1 MAGRGA
7 ESANYLVVIMEEQ
20 LAVGTKEQADVA
32 KFALINGLART
43 CEKFSVKPD
52 LLKSWIAALVSE
64 EIPLFTKLKDM
75 IIETARKK
83 GIEGSA
89 RHFGVTTDLV
99 DMLITER
106 REREGLGFEITTSC
120 KSLQTTEDLADMRKV
135 TCAGVQAGDSTDP
148 PTGPEPE
155 TTESKDQPTKY
166 FKDNEERKV
175 QRKYS
180 TQDKVQYVRQFV
192 KHSNQSVAAKEL
204 NIPTVSLNRWRDK
217 IKQCAF
223 QDAHAD
229 NLYASDAKGHKD
241 KFFVDLDSEL
251 YTWLQEHTE
260 VAGEEV
266 DAALER
272 EAKMRVKVDDTE
284 PVVSRKWLKMFKA
297 HYHIG
302 EEPQAPDD
310 LLP

>member
-1 MAGRGA
+1 
-7 ESANYLVVIMEEQ
+7 MEEQ
-20 LAVGTKEQADVA
+20 LAVGSKEQADVA

-43 CEKFSVKPD
+43 SEKFSVKPE
-52 LLKSWIAALVSE
+52 LLKNWIAALVSDE
-64 EIPLFTKLKDM
+64 LPLFTKLKDM
-75 IIETARKK
+75 MIETARKK
-83 GIEGSA
+83 GIEGAA
-89 RHFGVTTDLV
+89 RHFGVTSSLV
-99 DMLITER
+99 QMLIADR
-106 REREGLGFEITTSC
+106 RETEGFSFEFTTSC

-135 TCAGVQAGDSTDP
+135 ASSGVQAGDSSDP
-148 PTGPEPE
+148 PTAPEPDS
-155 TTESKDQPTKY
+155 TEPKDQPAKY

-180 TQDKVQYVRQFV
+180 TQDKVHAVRKFV

-217 IKQCAF
+217 IKQSAF
-223 QDAHAD
+223 QDAHAE
-229 NLYASDAKGHKD
+229 NLYGSDAKGHKD

-251 YTWLQEHTE
+251 YTWYQEHRE
-260 VAGEEV
+260 ANAEEL

-272 EAKMRVKVDDTE
+272 EAKTRVKVDDTE
-284 PVVSRKWLKMFKA
+284 PVVSRKWLRMFKT

-302 EEPQAPDD
+302 EIPQVQDD

>member
-1 MAGRGA
+1 
-7 ESANYLVVIMEEQ
+7 MEEQ
-20 LAVGTKEQADVA
+20 LTVGSKEQADVA

-43 CEKFSVKPD
+43 SEKFSVKPE
-52 LLKSWIAALVSE
+52 LLKMWIAALVSDE
-64 EIPLFTKLKDM
+64 LPLFTKLKDM

-83 GIEGSA
+83 GIEGAA
-89 RHFGVTTDLV
+89 RHFGVTTGLV
-99 DMLITER
+99 QMLISDR
-106 REREGLGFEITTSC
+106 REIEGGVFEFTTTSR
-120 KSLQTTEDLADMRKV
+120 SLQTTEDLADMRKV
-135 TCAGVQAGDSTDP
+135 ASTGVQASDTSDTPPVPDST
-148 PTGPEPE
+148 EA
-155 TTESKDQPTKY
+155 KDQPTKY

-175 QRKYS
+175 QRQYS
-180 TQDKVQYVRQFV
+180 TQDKVHAVRQFV

-223 QDAHAD
+223 QDPHVD
-229 NLYASDAKGHKD
+229 NLYVSDGKGHKD

-251 YTWLQEHTE
+251 YAWYLEHKDIR
-260 VAGEEV
+260 AEEL

-272 EAKMRVKVDDTE
+272 EARSRVKVDDTE
-284 PVVSRKWLKMFKA
+284 PAVSSKWLQMFKS

-302 EEPQAPDD
+302 QEPPAQDD